1 MNATILLLPGDG
13 IGPEVVAAAA
23 SVLRAV
29 ASRFGYHSDL
39 RRALIARALRR
50 GLPPL
55 PHDTLNAAR
64 EADAILLGAVGDPE
78 FDRGDSTRRPETALL
93 TIRRELQLYA
103 NLRPAKVWPG
113 LESSGPL
120 KTEVVAGTDMLVV
133 RELTGGLYYGEPR
146 GIAADG
152 SSAHN
157 TMRYS
162 RHEIDRIARR
172 AFDAARLRRKRVTSV
187 DKANVLETSRLWR
200 QVVTEVAREYPDV
213 TLDHMLVDSCAMRIA
228 LAPSS
233 FDVIL
238 TENMF
243 GDILSDEA
251 GAIVGS
257 LGLLPSASLGDGPG
271 LFEPVHGSAPDIA
284 GRTSRIRSAR
294 SDRPRCCSG
303 TRSASTPRRAP
314 SNRRSKP
321 CCAAA
326 PGTTDLAVG
335 VRAENRV
342 RGKWQRPW
350 YPRCRRHRR
359 RGDVAGLKVG
369 GPLVGLNACQP
380 GLRAPAYGRNSYS
393 TVTLFARFLG

>member
-1 MNATILLLPGDG
+1 MFAPILLLPGDG
-13 IGPEVVAAAA
+13 IGPEVVSAA
-23 SVLRAV
+23 SSILRAV
-29 ASRFGYHSDL
+29 ASRFGHQFDL
-39 RRALIARALRR
+39 REAAIGGAALRR
-50 GLPPL
+50 DLPPL
-55 PHDTLNAAR
+55 PDETLAAAR
-64 EADAILLGAVGDPE
+64 ESSAILLGAVGDPA
-78 FDRGDSTRRPETALL
+78 FDRGDSSRRPETALL
-93 TIRRELQLYA
+93 AVRRELQLYA
-103 NLRPAKVWPG
+103 NFRPARVWPG
-113 LESSGPL
+113 LEDSGPL
-120 KTEVVAGTDMLVV
+120 KPAVVGGTDMLVV

-162 RHEIDRIARR
+162 RHEIERIARR

-200 QVVTEVAREYPDV
+200 QVVTALAAEYPDV

-228 LAPSS
+228 LAPAS

-284 GRTSRIRSAR
+284 GLDVANPIGAVLSAAMLLR
-294 SDRPRCCSG
+294 HALRLE
-303 TRSASTPRRAP
+303 
-314 SNRRSKP
+314 NE
-321 CCAAA
+321 AAA
-326 PGTTDLAVG
+326 VESSVASVTASGELTRDLGGAASCSALTRTIVS
-335 VRAENRV
+335 RV
-342 RGKWQRPW
+342 KR
-350 YPRCRRHRR
+350 
-359 RGDVAGLKVG
+359 
-369 GPLVGLNACQP
+369 
-380 GLRAPAYGRNSYS
+380 
-393 TVTLFARFLG
+393 